1 MINKTKKV
9 ILFIAEGPTDE
20 ETLSPVLK
28 KIFQKEDVRFHIV
41 HGDLTSNWSV
51 TAQNAVKTV
60 NRHIDTERK
69 RYGFEKK
76 DILKVIH
83 LVDIDGAFIQEE
95 KVVYG
100 KHEEILYLRDHI
112 ETRFPETVINRNKR
126 KSQILS
132 RLSLTG
138 KISSIPYSIYY
149 FSRNLE
155 HVLHN
160 SSKNLTNEEKVNYAD
175 TFADR
180 YCLDPASFLSFLSG
194 NDFTVPGDYRD
205 TWEFISEGTNSLNR
219 YSNFHLLF
227 SSLTEIG

>member
-1 MINKTKKV
+1 MINRTKKV

-60 NRHIDTERK
+60 NQHIDIERK

-83 LVDIDGAFIQEE
+83 LVDMDGAFILED

-100 KHEEILYLRDHI
+100 KHEEILYFGDHI
-112 ETRFPETVINRNKR
+112 ETRSPETVINRNKR

-138 KISSIPYSIYY
+138 KIGSIPYSIYY

-155 HVLHN
+155 HVFHN
-160 SSKNLTNEEKVNYAD
+160 SRKNLSDEEKVIYAD

-180 YCLDPASFLSFLSG
+180 YSANPAAFISYLSG

-205 TWEFISEGTNSLNR
+205 TWEFISHGTNSLNR

-227 SSLTEIG
+227 SSPPGN